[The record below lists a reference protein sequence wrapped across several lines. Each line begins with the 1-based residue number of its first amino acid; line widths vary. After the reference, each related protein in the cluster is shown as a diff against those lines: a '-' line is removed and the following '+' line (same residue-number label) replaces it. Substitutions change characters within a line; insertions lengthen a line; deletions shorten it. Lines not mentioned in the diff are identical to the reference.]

1 MQLKNISFKKLITK
15 GLLFIA
21 PFLSLLM
28 EGALAL
34 GSMVYKLLR
43 YCLKYAWYA
52 LVILLIGIPYLF
64 YKLSAAS
71 EKANNP
77 EPISFTSNGQ
87 VSL

>member
-1 MQLKNISFKKLITK
+1 
-15 GLLFIA
+15 
-21 PFLSLLM
+21 M

-64 YKLSAAS
+64 YKLF
-71 EKANNP
+71 
-77 EPISFTSNGQ
+77 IFTYY
-87 VSL
+87 